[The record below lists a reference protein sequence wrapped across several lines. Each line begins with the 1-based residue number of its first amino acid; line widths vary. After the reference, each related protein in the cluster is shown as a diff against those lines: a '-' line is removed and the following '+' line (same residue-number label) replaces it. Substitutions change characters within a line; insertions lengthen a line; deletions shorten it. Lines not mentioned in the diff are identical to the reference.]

1 MNRIRS
7 PSPSNVTRLYRRGFF
22 RDFLR
27 GCGIHHIKWFT
38 LLLIAFISCVV
49 PNVAAADKTGN
60 DREAELE
67 NLRERIKDVETG
79 LDKARDR
86 SDRLQNELRDNEIAA
101 GELALRI
108 KELDEAIANKLD
120 RIDEINHVIAK
131 HENSLSAERQQLARQ
146 IRSAYMAGR
155 SDYIKLLL
163 NQEDPARVGRVL
175 AYHDYYNR
183 ARTETIRTIS
193 DKVNLVNELKNTL
206 QKELAALETLKER
219 QLERSINLAESRE
232 YRESIL
238 AELQEYI
245 TTQGDELKVLREN
258 EQQLSQLLN
267 ELDQREDSILFFED
281 IPPFDT
287 LKGALVWPVEGKLL
301 NSFGSS
307 RGKNLEWKGV
317 RIGTDIGREVRA
329 VHTGKVVFAGWF
341 RNLGLLIILDH
352 GDEYMSL
359 YGYNQTLL
367 KKPGDWVLAG
377 ETIALSGDSG
387 GQHTAGVYF
396 EIRHQGK
403 PLNPAIWC
411 RR

>member
-1 MNRIRS
+1 MNRNS
-7 PSPSNVTRLYRRGFF
+7 LPLPSNPRR
-22 RDFLR
+22 
-27 GCGIHHIKWFT
+27 IEWSA
-38 LLLIAFISCVV
+38 LLLFLLSCCVLS
-49 PNVAAADKTGN
+49 NVATADKTGN

-67 NLRERIKDVETG
+67 TLRERIKDVQSG
-79 LDKARDR
+79 LDEARDR
-86 SDRLQNELRDNEIAA
+86 SDRLQDELRENEIAA
-101 GELALRI
+101 GKLALRI
-108 KELDEAIANKLD
+108 KELDQAIANKQV
-120 RIDEINHVIAK
+120 RIDEINQVIAR
-131 HENSLSAERQQLARQ
+131 HEKSLSTERRQLARQ

-183 ARTETIRTIS
+183 ARTETIRAIS
-193 DKVNLVNELKNTL
+193 DKVNLVNALKTTL
-206 QKELAALETLKER
+206 QDELAALETLKQR
-219 QLERSINLAESRE
+219 QLERSRRLAESRE
-232 YRESIL
+232 SRESIL
-238 AELQEYI
+238 AELQDYI
-245 TTQGDELKVLREN
+245 AEQDSELKTLREN
-258 EQQLSQLLN
+258 EQQLSKLFN

-287 LKGALVWPVEGKLL
+287 LKGALAWPIDGKLL
-301 NSFGSS
+301 NRFGSR
-307 RGKNLEWKGV
+307 RGKNLDWKGV
-317 RIGTDIGREVRA
+317 KIGSDIGKEVRA
-329 VHTGKVVFAGWF
+329 VHTGKVVFADWF

-387 GQHTAGVYF
+387 GQRTAGVYF
-396 EIRHQGK
+396 EIRHRGK

>member
-1 MNRIRS
+1 MNRNKL
-7 PSPSNVTRLYRRGFF
+7 PLPSNPHRIEWSG
-22 RDFLR
+22 
-27 GCGIHHIKWFT
+27 
-38 LLLIAFISCVV
+38 LLLFILSCCVL
-49 PNVAAADKTGN
+49 PNVATADKTGGK

-67 NLRERIKDVETG
+67 NLRERIRDVESG
-79 LDKARDR
+79 LDKAHDR
-86 SDRLQNELRDNEIAA
+86 SDRLQDELRENEIAA

-108 KELDEAIANKLD
+108 KELDAAIVNKQN
-120 RIDEINHVIAK
+120 RIDEINQVIAR
-131 HENSLSAERQQLARQ
+131 HERSLSAERQQLARQ

-163 NQEDPARVGRVL
+163 NQEDPARVGRIL

-183 ARTETIRTIS
+183 ARTKTILAIT
-193 DKVNLVNELKNTL
+193 DKVNLVNKLKTTL
-206 QKELAALETLKER
+206 QDELTALETLKER
-219 QLERSINLAESRE
+219 QQERNRRLAQSRE
-232 YRESIL
+232 SRESIL
-238 AELQEYI
+238 AALQDYI
-245 TTQGDELKVLREN
+245 EEQDSELKTLREN
-258 EQQLSQLLN
+258 EQQLSRLFN

-287 LKGALVWPVEGKLL
+287 LKGALTWPIDGKLL
-301 NSFGSS
+301 NRFGSR

-317 RIGTDIGREVRA
+317 KIGADIGKEVRA
-329 VHTGKVVFAGWF
+329 VHTGKVVFADWF
-341 RNLGLLIILDH
+341 RNLGQLIILDH

-387 GQHTAGVYF
+387 GQRTAGVYF
-396 EIRHQGK
+396 EIRHRGK